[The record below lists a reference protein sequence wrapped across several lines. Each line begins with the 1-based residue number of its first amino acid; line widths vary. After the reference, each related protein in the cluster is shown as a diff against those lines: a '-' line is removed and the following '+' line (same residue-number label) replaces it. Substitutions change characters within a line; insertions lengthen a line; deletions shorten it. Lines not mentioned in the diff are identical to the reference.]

1 MRALVPLVRA
11 KASSIQAMHHP
22 HKVTIVSNG
31 GCAKTCKIPVS
42 LGGMNIHKYQIF
54 SFVCPKMG
62 SSILSAVPAWLVDHH
77 FPYQMACVQLDFLKD
92 PPQKKKK
99 HYIIYYPLDS
109 LSNIFPIQIIKIIDS
124 ASLVLGYTPFPDTS
138 ILPRPGPL
146 GKLRTA
152 A

>member
-1 MRALVPLVRA
+1 M
-11 KASSIQAMHHP
+11 
-22 HKVTIVSNG
+22 
-31 GCAKTCKIPVS
+31 
-42 LGGMNIHKYQIF
+42 GGMNIHKYQSTKYVLLCVQKWGLPFYPLCQHGF
-54 SFVCPKMG
+54 S
-62 SSILSAVPAWLVDHH
+62 HH

-92 PPQKKKK
+92 PAKKKTL
-99 HYIIYYPLDS
+99 IYYPLDAP
-109 LSNIFPIQIIKIIDS
+109 SNICPIQIIEIIDS